1 MWCRGRTRTPIW
13 PLSDGIEIKDQSR
26 DDIRRILLKFYIG
39 CELQPSRVGVVVVVL
54 VGCTGSSSICRG
66 RREILKIR
74 LQSIDMFGWIQ

>member
-1 MWCRGRTRTPIW
+1 MWCLGRTRTPIW

-54 VGCTGSSSICRG
+54 GCSSRR

-74 LQSIDMFGWIQ
+74 LQSSDMFGWIQ

>member
-39 CELQPSRVGVVVVVL
+39 CELQPSRVGVVVVGVVV
-54 VGCTGSSSICRG
+54 VGRRRCSSS
-66 RREILKIR
+66 RRCSEILKIR
-74 LQSIDMFGWIQ
+74 LQSSDMFGWM